1 VIQRRESRR
10 PPSQVEQLYTP
21 GEACDLLRIKRSK
34 LYQLLR
40 SAEIAPSYLLG
51 AKSRRIPASAIAR
64 YLEGRK
70 I

>member
-10 PPSQVEQLYTP
+10 PPPPEQLFTP
-21 GEACDLLRIKRSK
+21 TEACDLLRIKRSK